1 MKKVLALCLALC
13 MMLFGVAGFA
23 EGASYTP
30 GTYTAEARG
39 MWGTIPVTV
48 TVSENAIESI
58 EVGENNETAG
68 LRQWP
73 MNIIPQ
79 EIIES
84 QSLAVDTVT
93 GATVTSRGIISAV
106 EDCLKQAGADVA
118 ALKVAAEK
126 EPAQDVEA
134 SADVVI
140 VGGGGAGLAAAC
152 SATENGATVIVVEK
166 MGTLGGNSM
175 VSGGIYNTP
184 DLEAQAPLGIE
195 DSPEFFAQQTWEGGD
210 KIANKELVDK
220 MCFNALDGLKWM
232 ESMGLEIKPG
242 VGQGTGSLYQRT
254 HYAVLPQGSGYIK
267 AFVETLM
274 TREDLCTIMMDTT
287 AESLIVE
294 DGRVVGVNA
303 VGKDGNA
310 VTLRASKGVVVATG
324 GFAGNVEMRVQY
336 CQGEKWPD
344 LGKSLMTSNMPGVTG
359 DGIRMCEAVG
369 ANLIDMDQIQ
379 LLQVCNPKNG
389 TTSGHF
395 NAAGVQGYVLINK
408 EGERFIREDGRRD
421 EISKAM
427 IAQTD
432 GIAYLL
438 MSGETIYDPETQT
451 IASGRT
457 VADMVETG
465 DDGWVSGETLEELAA
480 NMGVPAD
487 ALVAAIDEY
496 NSAVENGGPDQFGRT
511 LLNYKFEKGPWYAY
525 PRSPAAHYTMGG
537 VQIDTAARVLSTDG
551 NVIPGL
557 YAAGE
562 VTGGIHGG
570 NRLGGNAIVDFV
582 VFGRIAGNSAS
593 TAE

>member
-30 GTYTAEARG
+30 GTYTAEAHG

-175 VSGGIYNTP
+175 VSGGIYNAP
-184 DLEAQAPLGIE
+184 DPEAQAPLGIE

-210 KIANKELVDK
+210 KIANKELVDE

-242 VGQGTGSLYQRT
+242 VG
-254 HYAVLPQGSGYIK
+254 
-267 AFVETLM
+267 
-274 TREDLCTIMMDTT
+274 
-287 AESLIVE
+287 
-294 DGRVVGVNA
+294 
-303 VGKDGNA
+303 
-310 VTLRASKGVVVATG
+310 
-324 GFAGNVEMRVQY
+324 
-336 CQGEKWPD
+336 
-344 LGKSLMTSNMPGVTG
+344 
-359 DGIRMCEAVG
+359 
-369 ANLIDMDQIQ
+369 
-379 LLQVCNPKNG
+379 
-389 TTSGHF
+389 
-395 NAAGVQGYVLINK
+395 
-408 EGERFIREDGRRD
+408 
-421 EISKAM
+421 
-427 IAQTD
+427 
-432 GIAYLL
+432 
-438 MSGETIYDPETQT
+438 
-451 IASGRT
+451 
-457 VADMVETG
+457 
-465 DDGWVSGETLEELAA
+465 
-480 NMGVPAD
+480 
-487 ALVAAIDEY
+487 
-496 NSAVENGGPDQFGRT
+496 
-511 LLNYKFEKGPWYAY
+511 
-525 PRSPAAHYTMGG
+525 
-537 VQIDTAARVLSTDG
+537 
-551 NVIPGL
+551 
-557 YAAGE
+557 
-562 VTGGIHGG
+562 
-570 NRLGGNAIVDFV
+570 
-582 VFGRIAGNSAS
+582 
-593 TAE
+593 